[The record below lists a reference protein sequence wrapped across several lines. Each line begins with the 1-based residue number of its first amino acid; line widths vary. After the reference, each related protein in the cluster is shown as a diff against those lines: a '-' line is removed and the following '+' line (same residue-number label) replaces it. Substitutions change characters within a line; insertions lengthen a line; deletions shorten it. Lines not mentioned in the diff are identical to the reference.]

1 MRTVILANGD
11 FPTRAEVLEKIEN
24 ADFLIACDGA
34 SDKLLNYGK
43 EPNLIIGD
51 LDSATEMT
59 LIRYKNIVQKV
70 VRQDNNDLMK
80 AMDWCVENKH
90 TEVAILG
97 ATGGRE
103 DHTLGN
109 LFAIMTY
116 ASKLEL
122 ELFTDTGSFVVLD
135 KSGILQT
142 YVGQQVSLFPQP
154 QNMKITT
161 KGLKYALDNQA
172 LPYLYSGTLNEAEND
187 SIQLEFDGGVLLIY
201 REY

>member
-1 MRTVILANGD
+1 MKTVILANGT
-11 FPTRAEVLEKIEN
+11 FPIRAEVLEKLEN
-24 ADFLIACDGA
+24 SDFIIACDGA

-51 LDSATEMT
+51 LDSADATT
-59 LIRYKNIVQKV
+59 LMKYKNIVQKV
-70 VRQDNNDLMK
+70 SRQDNTDLMK

-109 LFAIMTY
+109 LFAITTY
-116 ASKLEL
+116 ASKLNL

-135 KSGILQT
+135 NSGSLQT

-161 KGLKYALDNQA
+161 KGLKYTLDNQA
-172 LPYLYSGTLNEAEND
+172 LPYLYSGTLNEAETD
-187 SIQLEFDGGVLLIY
+187 SIYLEFYGGILLIY